1 MLGLKL
7 GNSLTENKTGE
18 NIYSLDFNGTDEY
31 VTVDGVA
38 GDMDTDKGSI
48 SVWAK
53 IDTTSAT
60 RVMFQAQT
68 DSNNFVKLFYHAG
81 SNEGR
86 FTYRAGGSAQQI
98 TFSDAIEGDGKW
110 HNIAATWDTT
120 SDEIKIYLDG
130 TLKDTGSSLGT
141 WSGSLAAVD
150 IGQTT
155 AGANYFLGNLTEV
168 SVFTR
173 VVPIGELYI
182 ANQQPIN
189 LTGSTGL
196 VGYWK
201 FDEGSGTSA
210 ADSSGTGNTGTL
222 NNTPTWS
229 TDVPYKGN

>member
-1 MLGLKL
+1 M
-7 GNSLTENKTGE
+7 
-18 NIYSLDFNGTDEY
+18 
-31 VTVDGVA
+31 
-38 GDMDTDKGSI
+38 
-48 SVWAK
+48 
-53 IDTTSAT
+53 
-60 RVMFQAQT
+60 
-68 DSNNFVKLFYHAG
+68 
-81 SNEGR
+81 
-86 FTYRAGGSAQQI
+86 
-98 TFSDAIEGDGKW
+98 
-110 HNIAATWDTT
+110 
-120 SDEIKIYLDG
+120 
-130 TLKDTGSSLGT
+130 
-141 WSGSLAAVD
+141 
-150 IGQTT
+150 
-155 AGANYFLGNLTEV
+155 